1 MSLLTPAPF
10 NFQQRIR
17 SELIEGLQLSYNDII
32 PTIIHLR
39 VTMIG
44 DGLVVPPQATD
55 TFRIPGDYNFLVA
68 EMHAHVALNS
78 PSTEEVVAGV
88 NLGINKLYGVKNRV
102 AAKALNAKALLV
114 NADRN
119 DLTFVEANISN
130 SSSNG
135 NVQSPL
141 VLGTLMPICGGAP
154 IKMIDQGYIAPLIVP
169 ANERLQLTINLTDAV
184 TAKGSAEYGLA
195 MIGALVRMRVG

>member
-44 DGLVVPPQATD
+44 DGITVPPQATD
-55 TFRIPGDYNFLVA
+55 TFRIPGDYNFLAA
-68 EMHAHVALNS
+68 EMHAHVVLNS
-78 PSTEEVVAGV
+78 PTTEVAGTG
-88 NLGINKLYGVKNRV
+88 GILALYGIKNRV

-130 SSSNG
+130 SSANG

-169 ANERLQLTINLTDAV
+169 ANERLQLTVNLTDA
-184 TAKGSAEYGLA
+184 AAAQGSAEYGLA
-195 MIGALVRMRVG
+195 LIGALVRMRVG

>member
-10 NFQQRIR
+10 NFQQCIR

-68 EMHAHVALNS
+68 EMHAHVVLNS
-78 PSTEEVVAGV
+78 PTTEEIGTG
-88 NLGINKLYGVKNRV
+88 GILALYGIKNRV

>member
-44 DGLVVPPQATD
+44 DGVTVPPQATD
-55 TFRIPGDYNFLVA
+55 TFRIPGDYNFLAA
-68 EMHAHVALNS
+68 EMHAHVVLNS
-78 PSTEEVVAGV
+78 PTTEVIGTG
-88 NLGINKLYGVKNRV
+88 GINALYGIKNRV

-169 ANERLQLTINLTDAV
+169 ANERLQLTVNLTDAV
-184 TAKGSAEYGLA
+184 AAQGSAEYGLA
-195 MIGALVRMRVG
+195 LIGALVRMRVG

>member
-68 EMHAHVALNS
+68 EMHAHVVLNS
-78 PSTEEVVAGV
+78 PTTEEIGTG
-88 NLGINKLYGVKNRV
+88 GILALYGIKNRV

-169 ANERLQLTINLTDAV
+169 ANERLQLTVNLTDAV
-184 TAKGSAEYGLA
+184 AAKGSAEYGLA